1 MRLTRHQEFFPGI
14 PQKISSVPPSS
25 VPWKAAWAASDLF
38 ALFGSSRILAPLLVC
53 CPEAG
58 RFFLRKSAGGGV
70 NKAHAFSF
78 SQFGGKRRKPEKTSL
93 HCLALSPDERPVS
106 GVFSGSGVILFAKK
120 EREQG

>member
-1 MRLTRHQEFFPGI
+1 MAEDFFRPSFF
-14 PQKISSVPPSS
+14 SSLEGGVSCKRPP
-25 VPWKAAWAASDLF
+25 

-58 RFFLRKSAGGGV
+58 HFFLRKSAGGGV